1 MHTNRQVL
9 AGWQESTL
17 TSYNAATKKFAKFKE
32 SRNENSYTLP
42 ISTEDIY
49 DFVAWAGR
57 GSEDNCNKG
66 KITSK
71 MLAKYL
77 FAIKSWHTFHDA
89 PYPYQTATRVKL
101 MLKASGKQ
109 DALQPPR
116 REKSPVLVEDLAK
129 LTKTLSGQSAE
140 LNAVADLA
148 IVAFWAWPECRVNLT
163 KRRVN
168 GILAEAWKHLGRPHL
183 SGHSF
188 QVGGP
193 SIRKA
198 LGVSIE
204 DIKTLG
210 RWTTDCYK
218 TYTKPLT
225 EDEVITSLAILELPS
240 I

>member
-1 MHTNRQVL
+1 MDLDKVKHFLRKGLHVRTIMHTDRQVL

-49 DFVAWAGR
+49 DFVAWVGR
-57 GSEDNCNKG
+57 GSKDNCNKG

-89 PYPYQTATRVKL
+89 PYPYQTETRVKL

-148 IVAFWAWPECRVNLT
+148 IVAFWGMARMSELT
-163 KRRVN
+163 YQSDR
-168 GILAEAWKHLGRPHL
+168 GLIRPKTKL
-183 SGHSF
+183 TASD
-188 QVGGP
+188 V
-193 SIRKA
+193 KCVD
-198 LGVSIE
+198 GV
-204 DIKTLG
+204 L
-210 RWTTDCYK
+210 
-218 TYTKPLT
+218 
-225 EDEVITSLAILELPS
+225 VLELHDAKTAKLGETQF